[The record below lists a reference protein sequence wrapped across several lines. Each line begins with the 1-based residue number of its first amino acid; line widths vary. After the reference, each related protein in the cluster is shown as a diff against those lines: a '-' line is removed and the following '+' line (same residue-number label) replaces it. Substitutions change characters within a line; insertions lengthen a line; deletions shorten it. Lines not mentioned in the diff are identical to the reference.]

1 MIDEDVLHQALREA
15 AETIRIPEEAT
26 QRILA
31 AAQTPAPKSHRQPPP
46 RVIPQGKR
54 GRMALIAAA
63 VIVVVGGISFPLLSS
78 TDASKTISASTSTVH
93 GSPSSGSAGTKQ
105 AVTPAPVNGSAGA
118 AGGSASAAP
127 AAPATPATPSLP
139 PGSVGQSAKV
149 VAKGSVNLTVG
160 DGTLQSALAKLT
172 NLVVGDGGF
181 VASTQAQIGPGT
193 SSNSSTGTVVLQ
205 VPQASFASL
214 LSQVQKVGHAT
225 SVTTTSTDVTG
236 QVVDLQARID
246 ALQASR
252 QQYLTILTKASTIG
266 DILAVQSQL
275 DSLQTQIEQLQGQ
288 LNVLNGETTYGTL
301 TVSLTEAGQRPVAPA
316 PQSTGV
322 IKAWHDGVGGFVS
335 GFEWL
340 VRIAG
345 PTLFVLLCLAA
356 LVVLGRFG
364 WRAVR
369 RRML

>member
-1 MIDEDVLHQALREA
+1 MIDEDMLYEALREA
-15 AETIRIPEEAT
+15 ADAIEIPEGAT
-26 QRILA
+26 PRILA
-31 AAQTPAPKSHRQPPP
+31 AAQTPAPQSHPHRPQ

-54 GRMALIAAA
+54 GRVALIAAA
-63 VIVVVGGISFPLLSS
+63 VIVVAGGISFPLLSG
-78 TDASKTISASTSTVH
+78 TDASKTIAASTFHGSASTGAGGPQQAFT
-93 GSPSSGSAGTKQ
+93 PAPAAGSAG
-105 AVTPAPVNGSAGA
+105 V
-118 AGGSASAAP
+118 AGGAPSAAP
-127 AAPATPATPSLP
+127 ASPATPSLP

-149 VAKGSVNLTVG
+149 VAKGSVNLTIG
-160 DGTLQSALAKLT
+160 NGTLQSALAKLT
-172 NLVVGDGGF
+172 NLVAADGGF

-193 SSNSSTGTVVLQ
+193 SSNSSSGTVVLQ
-205 VPQASFASL
+205 VPQPAFASL
-214 LSQVQKVGHAT
+214 VSQVQKVGHAS

-252 QQYLTILTKASTIG
+252 QQYLTILSKASTIG

-288 LNVLNGETTYGTL
+288 LDVLNSETTYGTL
-301 TVSLTEAGQRPVAPA
+301 TVSLTETGQRPVAP
-316 PQSTGV
+316 PTPSTGL
-322 IKAWHDGVGGFVS
+322 IKAWHDGIGGFVS

-345 PTLFVLLCLAA
+345 PALFVLLCLAA